1 MRFFINGYEKK
12 WLGTLGNF
20 SDEQT
25 VSFDEQYDVK
35 AGDVIIF
42 AVNPEGNDSY
52 DGGRLSVTIKD
63 VTSTDGYDEVEPDP
77 NRTNDTM
84 CDWDSQNFE
93 KLPYDPD
100 NNRYFNSGKPE
111 LKADFVEPGNGR
123 NAAYK
128 WIVAKDGTINVKG
141 DYTKFANSD
150 DSNADGTSVRIFIN
164 GYEKKWLGTIGNF
177 SDEQTVSF
185 DEQYDVKAGDVIIFA
200 VNPEGN
206 DSYDGGRLSVTIKDV
221 TAADSDAVT
230 GKDPKDATAAED
242 PAATST
248 EAAPTA
254 ETAETGSTDVNA
266 ADPEDSGEGSSSEV
280 SGDEITDDS
289 GTGSAGD
296 SGTND
301 SDGGSSSENGDGG
314 SDSSGSAPAASD
326 DNSGEKAGEPSP
338 APADSTAQPAEGE

>member
-1 MRFFINGYEKK
+1 M
-12 WLGTLGNF
+12 
-20 SDEQT
+20 
-25 VSFDEQYDVK
+25 
-35 AGDVIIF
+35 IIF

-77 NRTNDTM
+77 NRTNDTNLKDSFGRHGTDGWYYGM

-100 NNRYFNSGKPE
+100 NNRYYNNGKPE

-128 WIVAKDGTINVKG
+128 WVVAKDGTINVKG
-141 DYTKFANSD
+141 DC
-150 DSNADGTSVRIFIN
+150 ADGTCVRIFIN

-185 DEQYDVKAGDVIIFA
+185 AEQYDVKAGDVIIFA

-221 TAADSDAVT
+221 TAADPDAVT

-242 PAATST
+242 PAASST

-326 DNSGEKAGEPSP
+326 DNSGEKADEPSP

>member
-1 MRFFINGYEKK
+1 MTSTDGYDEVEPDPNRTNDTNLKDSFGRHGTDGWYYGMCDWDSQNFEKLPYDPDNNRYYNNGKPELKADFVEPGNGRNAAYKWVVAKDGTINVKGDYTKFANSDDSSADGTSVRFFINGYEKK

-42 AVNPEGNDSY
+42 AVNPEG
-52 DGGRLSVTIKD
+52 K
-63 VTSTDGYDEVEPDP
+63 
-77 NRTNDTM
+77 
-84 CDWDSQNFE
+84 
-93 KLPYDPD
+93 
-100 NNRYFNSGKPE
+100 
-111 LKADFVEPGNGR
+111 
-123 NAAYK
+123 
-128 WIVAKDGTINVKG
+128 
-141 DYTKFANSD
+141 
-150 DSNADGTSVRIFIN
+150 
-164 GYEKKWLGTIGNF
+164 
-177 SDEQTVSF
+177 
-185 DEQYDVKAGDVIIFA
+185 
-200 VNPEGN
+200 
-206 DSYDGGRLSVTIKDV
+206 
-221 TAADSDAVT
+221 
-230 GKDPKDATAAED
+230 AED
-242 PAATST
+242 PAASST

-326 DNSGEKAGEPSP
+326 DNSGEKADEPSP

>member
-1 MRFFINGYEKK
+1 M
-12 WLGTLGNF
+12 
-20 SDEQT
+20 
-25 VSFDEQYDVK
+25 
-35 AGDVIIF
+35 IIF

-77 NRTNDTM
+77 NRTNDTNLKDSFGRHGTDGWYYGM

-100 NNRYFNSGKPE
+100 NNRYYNNGKPE

-128 WIVAKDGTINVKG
+128 WVVAKDGTI
-141 DYTKFANSD
+141 
-150 DSNADGTSVRIFIN
+150 
-164 GYEKKWLGTIGNF
+164 NF

-221 TAADSDAVT
+221 TAADPDAVT

-242 PAATST
+242 PAASST

-326 DNSGEKAGEPSP
+326 DNSGEKADEPSP